1 MDGQNYVVFHNDS
14 NDSYMN
20 SSANF
25 RGADVGTTF
34 IDIYFVS
41 ATIGTSA
48 SGYDKVRLTV
58 TATKEEQALEDV
70 AAAMAGSKAG
80 KVTIMADDVNSKYIS
95 DHVTAVASITLASKG
110 TLRNTSTTTPSG
122 DGSTGSPTV
131 TLTAADS
138 GTTYFADIS
147 TYTVAYKL
155 PAVSGNAGV
164 HYKFI
169 LGVASDAE
177 GTKDLII
184 TTAAADDDIIG
195 VCLDAGAVH
204 DTATGNSTL
213 TFDTSAGTAG
223 GGDRVGVVC
232 DGTDWYVE
240 DGTALSA
247 GAFVSS

>member
-1 MDGQNYVVFHNDS
+1 MDGQNYLVFHNDS

-34 IDIYFVS
+34 IDMYFVS

-70 AAAMAGSKAG
+70 GAALAGTKNP
-80 KVTIMADDVNSKYIS
+80 VMVVADDVNGNYIS

-131 TLTAADS
+131 TLTAANS

-147 TYTVAYKL
+147 TYSVAYKL

-169 LGVASDAE
+169 LDVASDAE
-177 GTKDLII
+177 GTKDLIV
-184 TTAAADDDIIG
+184 TTAAAGDDIIG

-213 TFDTSAGTAG
+213 TLDTSAGAAG
-223 GGDRVGVVC
+223 GGDRFGVIC
-232 DGTDWYVE
+232 DGTDWYIE
-240 DGTALSA
+240 DGTALTA
-247 GAFVSS
+247 AIFVSS